1 MMKRH
6 YFTKE
11 PLVMIAEP
19 DPEPME
25 HSEITSDSDTDTAEE
40 DVGGPPEGWL
50 ILHQLPRL
58 I

>member
-1 MMKRH
+1 
-6 YFTKE
+6 
-11 PLVMIAEP
+11 MIAEP